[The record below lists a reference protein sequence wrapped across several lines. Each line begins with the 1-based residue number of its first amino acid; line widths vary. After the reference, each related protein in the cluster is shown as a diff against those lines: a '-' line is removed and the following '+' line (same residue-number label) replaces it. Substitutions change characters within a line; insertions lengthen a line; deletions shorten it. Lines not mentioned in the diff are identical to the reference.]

1 MQSLIDI
8 PEKCLAYS
16 ANWYLNQ
23 ISAYDQNTDLFAY
36 GSNSDIYIINYKQKK
51 YETILYN
58 SNMREKISCV
68 AFLPIYAN
76 DQVQNTSLGENQETP
91 EKDIIILAGST
102 SGTFYIYNYNQE
114 SKKSEL
120 LEQQNIVLNQTIIS
134 INVDNNEFNK
144 YVAKINIKLQ
154 NGSIFHLQYDLIKK
168 KTISIKIN
176 IQQSKFNLKLKFSSY
191 LQDLDYHLNNF
202 SSTQCA
208 QNKYTINFFE
218 EGQIF
223 LYENNNKIFTHQ
235 IEGKILTLDE
245 IPKQSKD
252 ENQRYILLKKIKNYI
267 FLNLIEIGQNI
278 KSSNAQNQQI
288 SQNNEFNQDKILN
301 QAQEN
306 SQKDENQSNFSD
318 KNDENKQ
325 LFDNQE
331 INQALGEDQQIQ
343 EKTQEKNTFQ
353 VKSIVDIEIFFIYN
367 KKNNDLL
374 QSSFTIKSL
383 DYDNFI
389 LTGKMGDIYI
399 FNVSKFIEFS
409 KSSQKLTINPLSAQ
423 FDDTYYSKVPDT
435 NHYDGIFS
443 IQTISD
449 KKLITLSI
457 DRRISFFNITK
468 QNSSQMAEEF
478 EIGED
483 KIESENDELKEEQSN
498 QIIPYQLEFEWQ
510 LSCLGAKVNSL
521 SISQVEKELVY
532 MSCLDRTVRVWD
544 SSKTHDQLYVKEYYK
559 RIDQINVKLTLL
571 HPQFENVMVLF
582 LEDNPKK
589 LVGYDL
595 FKEKISFEYIS
606 NRDILNLKWI
616 KKEYADEL
624 QNILFESAN
633 NINQNSGM
641 IKYLQI
647 YSFFL
652 NYSSNGK
659 GKKEELG
666 QEKALQKQIK
676 LEKDHIET
684 KEKGL
689 LVQNDEHY
697 LLVFKKGGYVS
708 LIDLSD
714 CSISIEDYLICE
726 NKNNVQQF
734 DFDIV
739 GENQIFAV
747 FAQLG
752 CISFYYDYQY
762 KQFQN
767 MHKNVVKSI
776 AFKQTPDSSQLIVA
790 CACLDRRISIYLG
803 NTDDLSSF
811 QFVTYLKHEY
821 PIEKVMFSPISDC
834 YYLLSIAQNHNTLQI
849 YNLQPSYLQQ
859 QSKTPNKEKQDKNES
874 DEESEEISDNI
885 KVEPQIKATNQ
896 NISQCQDQQIN
907 ENQKNSLS
915 EQQKI
920 NNFCQNNNNQQ
931 ICLEFKNIRG
941 HRGYINDAIFSPLD
955 QNLLITCSD
964 DQTVKFWC
972 IDRIINKSY
981 PKRKKNKNNNKK
993 QDESSNNGQ
1002 NQQKVEQF
1010 SQKQNSNHNQQNKN
1024 KFKQNQNNQQL
1035 SRNYQNNKFNKKYN
1049 NNKKN

>member
-23 ISAYDQNTDLFAY
+23 ISAYDVNTDLFAY
-36 GSNSDIYIINYKQKK
+36 GSNSDIYIINYQQKK

-68 AFLPIYAN
+68 AFLPINLNYK
-76 DQVQNTSLGENQETP
+76 DQNKTQGENHESQE
-91 EKDIIILAGST
+91 EDIIILAGSA
-102 SGTFYIYNYNQE
+102 SGTFYIHSYNQG

-144 YVAKINIKLQ
+144 YIAKIIIKLQ

-168 KTISIKIN
+168 KIISFKIN
-176 IQQSKFNLKLKFSSY
+176 IQQSKFNLKLKFSSF
-191 LQDLDYHLNNF
+191 LSNLDSHTNNS
-202 SSTQCA
+202 SSTQCI

-235 IEGKILTLDE
+235 IDGKILTLDE
-245 IPKQSKD
+245 IPKQSEN
-252 ENQRYILLKKIKNYI
+252 ENQRYILLKKIKNYV

-278 KSSNAQNQQI
+278 INNSSSQLI
-288 SQNNEFNQDKILN
+288 SQDEHLN
-301 QAQEN
+301 QANKIQTQEN
-306 SQKDENQSNFSD
+306 SFEKMQNQNNNINEESQ
-318 KNDENKQ
+318 ENKQ
-325 LFDNQE
+325 KTDNEE
-331 INQALGEDQQIQ
+331 INQVQGEAQIQ
-343 EKTQEKNTFQ
+343 EKTQSKNIFQ

-399 FNVSKFIEFS
+399 FNVSKFIDFS
-409 KSSQKLTINPLSAQ
+409 KSNQKLTINPLSAQ
-423 FDDTYYSKVPDT
+423 FDDSYYSKVPDT

-443 IQTISD
+443 IQTIQD

-457 DRRISFFNITK
+457 DRRISFFNITRQSIS
-468 QNSSQMAEEF
+468 QNANEF
-478 EIGED
+478 EIEED
-483 KIESENDELKEEQSN
+483 NNIENDDVNKEEQSN
-498 QIIPYQLEFEWQ
+498 QTIPYQLEFEWQ

-521 SISQVEKELVY
+521 AISQVEKELIY

-544 SSKTHDQLYVKEYYK
+544 SSKIHDQLYVKEYYK
-559 RIDQINVKLTLL
+559 RIDQINVKQMLL

-595 FKEKISFEYIS
+595 FKEKISFEYLS

-616 KKEYADEL
+616 KKEQVDEL
-624 QNILFESAN
+624 QNILFQSVNTA
-633 NINQNSGM
+633 QNE
-641 IKYLQI
+641 
-647 YSFFL
+647 
-652 NYSSNGK
+652 

-676 LEKDHIET
+676 VEKDHIET

-689 LVQNDEHY
+689 LTQNDDHY
-697 LLVFKKGGYVS
+697 LLVFKKGGYIS

-734 DFDIV
+734 EFDIV
-739 GENQIFAV
+739 KSQVFAV

-803 NTDDLSSF
+803 NPDDVSSF

-821 PIEKVMFSPISDC
+821 PIEKVMFSPVSDC
-834 YYLLSIAQNHNTLQI
+834 YYMLSIAQNHNTLQI
-849 YNLQPSYLQQ
+849 YNLLPSSVSQLQQ
-859 QSKTPNKEKQDKNES
+859 QSQTNNTSKQDKNES
-874 DEESEEISDNI
+874 DEENEEITNFV
-885 KVEPQIKATNQ
+885 KTEQQIKTEIQ
-896 NISQCQDQQIN
+896 NNLLTQDLQ
-907 ENQKNSLS
+907 EEDGNQKNNLS
-915 EQQKI
+915 EMQKNI
-920 NNFCQNNNNQQ
+920 NLIQNNNNQQ
-931 ICLEFKNIRG
+931 ISLEFKNVRG
-941 HRGYINDAIFSPLD
+941 HKGYINDAVFSPLD

-964 DQTVKFWC
+964 DQTVKFWS

-981 PKRKKNKNNNKK
+981 PKRKKNKNINKK
-993 QDESSNNGQ
+993 DESFN
-1002 NQQKVEQF
+1002 NQQHRDKGEQF
-1010 SQKQNSNHNQQNKN
+1010 SQKLNNNQHNQN
-1024 KFKQNQNNQQL
+1024 KFKQNQNNNQQ
-1035 SRNYQNNKFNKKYN
+1035 SAKNYQHNKFNKKQN
-1049 NNKKN
+1049 NRTKN

>member
-1 MQSLIDI
+1 MQTLIDI

-23 ISAYDQNTDLFAY
+23 ISAYDLNTDLFAY

-68 AFLPIYAN
+68 AFLSINLN
-76 DQVQNTSLGENQETP
+76 DQDQYKVQEEIQEIQD
-91 EKDIIILAGST
+91 KDIIILAGST
-102 SGTFYIYNYNQE
+102 SGTFYIYSYNQL
-114 SKKSEL
+114 SKQSDL

-134 INVDNNEFNK
+134 INVDNNQFNK
-144 YVAKINIKLQ
+144 YITKIIIKLQ
-154 NGSIFHLQYDLIKK
+154 NGSVFHMQYDLIKK
-168 KTISIKIN
+168 KTISFKIN
-176 IQQSKFNLKLKFSSY
+176 IQQTKSNLKLKFSSY
-191 LQDLDYHLNNF
+191 FSNIYSNLINN
-202 SSTQCA
+202 SSTQYA
-208 QNKYTINFFE
+208 QNNHTINFFE

-223 LYENNNKIFTHQ
+223 LYDNNNKIFTHQ

-245 IPKQSKD
+245 IPKQSND
-252 ENQRYILLKKIKNYI
+252 ENQRYILLKKIKNFI

-278 KSSNAQNQQI
+278 KGSDSNQSI
-288 SQNNEFNQDKILN
+288 SQNEDLN
-301 QAQEN
+301 QNKISNQTQEN
-306 SQKDENQSNFSD
+306 SQEKIENQNNFPESYY
-318 KNDENKQ
+318 ENKQ
-325 LFDNQE
+325 QSENDK
-331 INQALGEDQQIQ
+331 INQVIGETQIQ
-343 EKTQEKNTFQ
+343 EKTENKNNFQ
-353 VKSIVDIEIFFIYN
+353 VKSIIDIEIFFIYN

-399 FNVSKFIEFS
+399 FNVSQLIDFS
-409 KSSQKLTINPLSAQ
+409 KSNQKLTINPLSAQ

-468 QNSSQMAEEF
+468 QNISQIEDEL
-478 EIGED
+478 EIQED
-483 KIESENDELKEEQSN
+483 KIENEDDKSIQEQSIQN
-498 QIIPYQLEFEWQ
+498 IPYQLEFEWQ

-521 SISQVEKELVY
+521 AISQVEKELVY

-544 SSKTHDQLYVKEYYK
+544 SSKIHDQLYVKEYYK
-559 RIDQINVKLTLL
+559 RIDQINVKQMLL
-571 HPQFENVMVLF
+571 HPQFENIMTLF
-582 LEDNPKK
+582 LEGNSKK

-595 FKEKISFEYIS
+595 FKEKISFEYLS

-624 QNILFESAN
+624 YNILFESAN
-633 NINQNSGM
+633 AFQDT
-641 IKYLQI
+641 Q
-647 YSFFL
+647 
-652 NYSSNGK
+652 
-659 GKKEELG
+659 KKQEQG

-676 LEKDHIET
+676 VEKDHIET

-689 LVQNDEHY
+689 LVQNDEYY

-708 LIDLSD
+708 MIDLSD

-734 DFDIV
+734 DLDIV
-739 GENQIFAV
+739 GSQIFAV

-752 CISFYYDYQY
+752 CISFYCDYQY

-803 NTDDLSSF
+803 NTDDISSF
-811 QFVTYLKHEY
+811 QFATYLKHEY
-821 PIEKVMFSPISDC
+821 PIEKVIFSPVSDC
-834 YYLLSIAQNHNTLQI
+834 YYMLSIAQNHNTLQI
-849 YNLQPSYLQQ
+849 YNLLPSSISKLQL
-859 QSKTPNKEKQDKNES
+859 QSKANNVIKCDKNES
-874 DEESEEISDNI
+874 DEENEETSNDVKI
-885 KVEPQIKATNQ
+885 EPQIQRTSQ
-896 NISQCQDQQIN
+896 NIFPTQDLQAN
-907 ENQKNSLS
+907 ENHLQ
-915 EQQKI
+915 EQQK
-920 NNFCQNNNNQQ
+920 NTGLCQNNNNQQ
-931 ICLEFKNIRG
+931 IYLEFKNIRG
-941 HRGYINDAIFSPLD
+941 HRGYINDAVFSPLD

-964 DQTVKFWC
+964 DQTVKFWS
-972 IDRIINKSY
+972 IDSIINKTY
-981 PKRKKNKNNNKK
+981 PKRKKNKNNYQK
-993 QDESSNNGQ
+993 QDESCNNGQ
-1002 NQQKVEQF
+1002 HQQKGEYF
-1010 SQKQNSNHNQQNKN
+1010 SQKQNNNHNKT
-1024 KFKQNQNNQQL
+1024 KFKQNQKNNQQ
-1035 SRNYQNNKFNKKYN
+1035 SERNFLQNNFNKKQN